1 MSKVQVTADG
11 LRALY
16 SHAKSAG
23 TIGAWAE
30 VALEWADKAESE
42 LARLKAIVDKL
53 PKTADGLVVI
63 PGRDQV
69 FSPKGQGME
78 YELWWGPDSFDDERH
93 GQWLAMDENYRSIG
107 GCSTYFPLAS
117 DCYSTREAAEA
128 AKRGGHAS

>member
-42 LARLKAIVDKL
+42 LARLKAIELAVPAALVELDHI
-53 PKTADGLVVI
+53 ASEDCECDDSVGL
-63 PGRDQV
+63 RC
-69 FSPKGQGME
+69 M
-78 YELWWGPDSFDDERH
+78 
-93 GQWLAMDENYRSIG
+93 A
-107 GCSTYFPLAS
+107 CSARVAANAL
-117 DCYSTREAAEA
+117 RKAAEA
-128 AKRGGHAS
+128 AKEKT